1 MPRHDGGRGRTVLV
15 RSGHLATITF
25 DNPGRRNALT
35 SSMYDDLRRH
45 CLDLALDP
53 EARVV
58 ALRGAGGA
66 FAAGTDVA
74 DLEAIGTGEDGV
86 RYEAEITRVLDA
98 VRDLPV
104 PVVGLVEGPA
114 VGGGLAL
121 LACCDLVYATPTAV
135 FGAPVARTLGN
146 CVSPAT
152 TARMRAVMGR
162 AIATE
167 LLITGRLATADE
179 ALACGF
185 LRAVAPVEEL
195 DALLADLVE
204 RVSRCAPLSVAAAKT
219 FGRRLDDQAAAVAS
233 DDVYARVY
241 GSADFREG
249 VRAFRDRRPAVW
261 TGR

>member
-1 MPRHDGGRGRTVLV
+1 MSRDDTGPGRTLLV
-15 RSGHLATITF
+15 RSGPLATITF

-45 CLDLALDP
+45 CLDLAADP
-53 EARVV
+53 GVRVV

-74 DLEAIGTGEDGV
+74 DLEAIVTGEDGV
-86 RYEAEITRVLDA
+86 AYEAEITLVLDA
-98 VRDLPV
+98 VRALPV
-104 PVVGLVEGPA
+104 PVVGLVERHA

-121 LACCDLVYATPTAV
+121 LACCDLVYASPTAV

-152 TARMRAVMGR
+152 TARMRAALGR
-162 AIATE
+162 AVAAE
-167 LLITGRLATADE
+167 LLLTGRLATAEE

-185 LRAVAPVEEL
+185 LRAVVPPEEL
-195 DALLADLVE
+195 DAVLADLVE
-204 RVSRCAPLSVAAAKT
+204 RVVRCAPLSVAAAKT
-219 FGRRLDDQAAAVAS
+219 FGRRLDDHAAGVRS
-233 DDVYARVY
+233 DDVYAQVY
-241 GSADFREG
+241 GSADFHEG
-249 VRAFRDRRPAVW
+249 VRAFRDRRPPVW